1 MTKKYSLETKL
12 AAAQYYLNGSD
23 SIRVL
28 LINLIYLKQCYIVG

>member
-12 AAAQYYLNGSD
+12 AAVQYYLNGS
-23 SIRVL
+23 IPLELL